1 MFDRL
6 KAIFGI
12 ETRSTLANP
21 SPELFALF
29 GAVPTA
35 AGITVSAETALRS
48 PTTLAVCRAISE
60 SVGSLPIHLF
70 RRGPNGA
77 RDRETDHPA
86 AAILGG
92 DWCPW
97 AGGVETRTAMQLDA
111 LLHGAAYAQVIRVS
125 GQPRELHRLNPL
137 TVTRETDQAEP
148 RFRVRENGRDRFV
161 GWRDMLYVATPGSAD
176 GRLVCLMN
184 LCREAIAVDLAMA
197 EHQARLF
204 SSGARPSGIFK
215 YGKTVNP
222 EVLKRLRDSFNA
234 SHVGGSNSGKTL
246 ILEDGMDFQAL
257 QFSSVD
263 LQFLELRRFAS
274 QEIARAFKVPGTLVG
289 DLDRATW
296 RNVEELG
303 RQYLQHTLLPWLEPW
318 QSGLARVLLT
328 PEERRDH
335 FVEFVV
341 DDLLR
346 GDLAGRFA
354 AVRNAVGGATMTPN
368 EGRSI
373 FHNLPPI
380 EGGDE
385 LIRQAGQ
392 AGPDGAEGMPRS
404 ATPSAPAAGP
414 DAEPLRDAA

>member
-1 MFDRL
+1 MFDRF
-6 KAIFGI
+6 KAFLGI

-29 GAVPTA
+29 GAAPTA
-35 AGITVSAETALRS
+35 AGVAVSAENALRS

-60 SVGSLPIHLF
+60 SVGSLPIHVY
-70 RRGPNGA
+70 RRGANGA
-77 RDRETDHPA
+77 RDRENDHPA
-86 AAILGG
+86 AVLLGG

-111 LLHGAAYAQVIRVS
+111 LLHGAAYAQVIRVN

-137 TVTRETDQAEP
+137 AVTRETDRAEP

-161 GWRDMLYVATPGSAD
+161 DWRDMLYVATPGSAD
-176 GRLVCLMN
+176 GRLVCLLN
-184 LCREAIAVDLAMA
+184 LCREAVAVDLAMA

-204 SSGARPSGIFK
+204 SSGARPSGVFK

-222 EVLKRLRDSFNA
+222 EVLKRLRDSFTA
-234 SHVGGSNSGKTL
+234 SHAGGANSGKTM

-263 LQFLELRRFAS
+263 LQFLELRRFAA
-274 QEIARAFKVPGTLVG
+274 QEIGRAFKVPGTLIG

-318 QSGLARVLLT
+318 QSSLARVLLT
-328 PEERRDH
+328 PEERRDL

-346 GDLAGRFA
+346 ADLAARFA
-354 AVRNAVGGATMTPN
+354 AYRNAVGGAWLTPN
-368 EGRSI
+368 EVRKLD
-373 FHNLPPI
+373 NRPPV

-392 AGPDGAEGMPRS
+392 D
-404 ATPSAPAAGP
+404 TPAAAPAAEPNP
-414 DAEPLRDAA
+414 DNRRDAA

>member
-6 KAIFGI
+6 KAYLGI
-12 ETRSTLANP
+12 EARSSLANP

-35 AGITVSAETALRS
+35 AGVAVSAETALRS

-60 SVGSLPIHLF
+60 SVGSLPVHLY
-70 RRGPNGA
+70 RRGANGA
-77 RDRETDHPA
+77 RDRESDHPV
-86 AAILGG
+86 AAILNG

-111 LLHGAAYAQVIRVS
+111 LLHGAAYAQVIRVK
-125 GQPRELHRLNPL
+125 GEPRELHRLNPL
-137 TVTRETDQAEP
+137 TVTREMDQAEP
-148 RFRVRENGRDRFV
+148 RFRVRENGRDRYV
-161 GWRDMLYVATPGSAD
+161 GWRDMLYIPTPGSAD
-176 GRLVCLMN
+176 GRLVCLLN

-204 SSGARPSGIFK
+204 SSGARPSGVFK

-222 EVLKRLRDSFNA
+222 DVLKRLRESFNA
-234 SHVGGSNSGKTL
+234 SHGGGANSGKTL

-263 LQFLELRRFAS
+263 LQFLELRRFAA
-274 QEIARAFKVPGTLVG
+274 QEIGRAFKVPGTLIG

-318 QSGLARVLLT
+318 QSSLARVLLT
-328 PEERRDH
+328 PEERRDL
-335 FVEFVV
+335 FVEFMV

-346 GDLAGRFA
+346 ADLAARFA
-354 AVRNAVGGATMTPN
+354 AYRNAVGGAWLTPN
-368 EGRSI
+368 EVRRLD
-373 FHNLPPI
+373 NRPPVD
-380 EGGDE
+380 GGDE

-392 AGPDGAEGMPRS
+392 DTPGAPQ
-404 ATPSAPAAGP
+404 PAADP
-414 DAEPLRDAA
+414 APEDRRNPA